1 MNDMKNLASDV
12 VERAKRAG
20 ADAVEVYLRRGVE
33 TEVSVRNGAIETLQ
47 QGQPKSVGIRLW
59 VGERSASTYATDDR
73 PAALDGL
80 IRGTLDLVKLT
91 DPVPEL
97 ALADAARMTSSVPD
111 LELFDTAVAEVP
123 ADRKIALA
131 REAEEAGRAADSRIT
146 VSGGASYSDLALEHV
161 LANSH
166 GLCVGYRESFASF
179 GVALIADDEGGKKR
193 NGSWSTYG
201 RFASSLESP
210 QFVGETAA
218 KRAVRQLGAGPV
230 PTQKLPVVFDSLPAA
245 SLTGLLFSVLTG
257 GAVERRSSFLADL
270 LGEVVVGDNIF
281 LEDNPLLLRGPGS
294 KPYDGEGA
302 ATAPTTFIEA
312 GRLTTFALN
321 SYSAR
326 KLGMKPTG
334 HASRPSSGSPGE
346 TAFNLSLRPGTVS
359 QEEMIAATPHGF
371 FCEGMM
377 GFGFNA
383 STGDFSRGAF
393 GRMIEQGKL
402 GAPVSEVT
410 ISINIRELFSTI
422 DLLGSDIDR
431 RRSVAAP
438 SFRIREATLAG
449 RG

>member
-1 MNDMKNLASDV
+1 MNDMKQLAADV
-12 VERAKRAG
+12 VERATRAG

-33 TEVSVRNGAIETLQ
+33 TEVSIRNGAIETLQ

-73 PAALDGL
+73 PAALDEL

-97 ALADAARMTSSVPD
+97 AIADAARMAQSVPNLD
-111 LELFDTAVAEVP
+111 LFDAAVAEVP

-131 REAEEAGRAADSRIT
+131 REAEEAGRSADSRIT
-146 VSGGASYSDLALEHV
+146 VSGGASYSDLALEHA

-166 GLCVGYRESFASF
+166 GLCVGYKESFASF
-179 GVALIADDEGGKKR
+179 GVSLIADDAEGKKR

-201 RFASSLESP
+201 RFAASLESP

-218 KRAVRQLGAGPV
+218 RRAVRQLGAAPV
-230 PTQKLPVVFDSLPAA
+230 PTQKLPVVFDSIPAG
-245 SLTGLLFSVLTG
+245 SLVGLLFSVLTG

-270 LGEVVVGDNIF
+270 LGQMVVGENVT

-302 ATAPTTFIEA
+302 PTAPTTFIDA
-312 GRLTTFALN
+312 GRLTSFALN

-326 KLGMKPTG
+326 KLGMSPTG

-346 TAFNLSLRPGTVS
+346 TAFNLSMRPGTVDAE
-359 QEEMIAATPHGF
+359 QLIAETAHGF

-383 STGDFSRGAF
+383 ATGDFSRGAF
-393 GRMIEQGKL
+393 GRIIEGGKL

-410 ISINIRELFSTI
+410 LSINLRDLFSSI
-422 DLLGSDIDR
+422 DLLGNDIDR